1 MYSGSS
7 FFWHSAALLTVA
19 LLLAPTFSHA
29 DVLKCKIDGFKEN
42 IFITTTPDTNSSDG
56 KYARIGISPGTG
68 NRAIVVADP
77 EGAEA
82 FVELNADGAPL
93 GMVRVQKDMRV
104 IKSGHTIDRS
114 GAIFVP
120 SKSAG
125 TCIRCPGIRACP
137 LS

>member
-1 MYSGSS
+1 MYSGPS
-7 FFWHSAALLTVA
+7 FVLHGAALLIVA
-19 LLLAPTFSHA
+19 LLLAPTLSQA

-42 IFITTTPDTNSSDG
+42 IFITTTPDTNSNDG
-56 KYARIGISPGTG
+56 NYARIGISPGTG
-68 NRAIVVADP
+68 NRAILVPDP
-77 EGAEA
+77 VGATA

-120 SKSAG
+120 SQSAG
-125 TCIRCPGIRACP
+125 TCTRCPGIRACP
-137 LS
+137 P